1 MPLAQSSG
9 PVSSSSL
16 FSSLSEAGS
25 ITGSAT
31 LSGIPPVT
39 KTSSSSPAIPSTMD
53 KGPEGLDTGL
63 IVAIAVGATLVALL
77 FLGAAVYCCLK
88 RRKFRRAARLQ
99 ASTLSEKDISS
110 RGFDAPFEWK
120 PPVELPHQTLVTS
133 RAELEESLILDAQP
147 NDSTSQGPPVALSS
161 LSAYS
166 SVALRDATELQSAS
180 PHLSPA
186 ELFVTP
192 AELPGV
198 YKNQG

>member
-9 PVSSSSL
+9 PISSSL

-25 ITGSAT
+25 TTGSAT

-88 RRKFRRAARLQ
+88 RRKARRAARLRT
-99 ASTLSEKDISS
+99 STLSGKNTSS

-133 RAELEESLILDAQP
+133 RADLEDSLILDAQSS
-147 NDSTSQGPPVALSS
+147 DSASRGPPVALRS
-161 LSAYS
+161 LSTYS
-166 SVALRDATELQSAS
+166 PGALRDAAELQSAS
-180 PHLSPA
+180 PHLSPV
-186 ELFVTP
+186 ELFAMP